1 MKQLL
6 PTILLVMLISACA
19 PDPRKEAEAYATRIE
34 ADQNALNSEQNRQ
47 HAEQLHQFELQRR
60 AMDQENQKAIQPQW
74 QLALNR
80 AIWGGSITLIIV
92 VCFSVV
98 SVTRTINQTVEGVG
112 AAFVRRADVGANLI
126 PLDRV
131 TRQFPLF
138 IQHVHGDKYALHNP
152 NVGSVV
158 MLDVSNPAD
167 RQMIATSGATQIA
180 GVIAQEARQS
190 TDPAG
195 VSIIQPPI
203 VNVKDELLTV
213 GKDIWRSN
221 E

>member
-152 NVGSVV
+152 NAGSVV

-167 RQMIATSGATQIA
+167 RQLIATSGATQIA

>member
-1 MKQLL
+1 MKKVL
-6 PTILLVMLISACA
+6 PIILLLILVSACA

-47 HAEQLHQFELQRR
+47 HAEQLHQFDLQRR

-126 PLDRV
+126 QLDRV

-152 NVGSVV
+152 NAGSVV

-190 TDPAG
+190 TDPSG

>member
-152 NVGSVV
+152 NAGSVV

>member
-60 AMDQENQKAIQPQW
+60 AMDQENQKAIQSQW

-152 NVGSVV
+152 NAGSVV

>member
-1 MKQLL
+1 MKKVL
-6 PTILLVMLISACA
+6 PIILLLILVSACA

-47 HAEQLHQFELQRR
+47 HAEQLHQFDLQRR

-131 TRQFPLF
+131 TRQFPLL

-152 NVGSVV
+152 NAGSVV

>member
-1 MKQLL
+1 MKKVL
-6 PTILLVMLISACA
+6 PIILLLIFVSACA
-19 PDPRKEAEAYATRIE
+19 PDPRREAEAYATRIE
-34 ADQNALNSEQNRQ
+34 ADQNALNNEQNRQ

-98 SVTRTINQTVEGVG
+98 SVARTTNKTIEGIG
-112 AAFVRRADVGANLI
+112 RAIVQRAELSASLI
-126 PLDRV
+126 KLDPV
-131 TRQFPLF
+131 TRQFPLVMRIHSDRWAAF
-138 IQHVHGDKYALHNP
+138 NANTEFVR
-152 NVGSVV
+152 
-158 MLDVSNPAD
+158 MLDENNPSD
-167 RQMIATSGATQIA
+167 RQMIATAGATQIA
-180 GVIAQEARQS
+180 GVIAQEARRS
-190 TDPAG
+190 NDPAG
-195 VSIIQPPI
+195 VAIIQPT
-203 VNVKDELLTV
+203 VVDVKDELLTV

>member
-80 AIWGGSITLIIV
+80 AIWGGSITLT
-92 VCFSVV
+92 V
-98 SVTRTINQTVEGVG
+98 S
-112 AAFVRRADVGANLI
+112 
-126 PLDRV
+126 
-131 TRQFPLF
+131 
-138 IQHVHGDKYALHNP
+138 
-152 NVGSVV
+152 
-158 MLDVSNPAD
+158 
-167 RQMIATSGATQIA
+167 
-180 GVIAQEARQS
+180 
-190 TDPAG
+190 
-195 VSIIQPPI
+195 
-203 VNVKDELLTV
+203 
-213 GKDIWRSN
+213 
-221 E
+221 

>member
-1 MKQLL
+1 MNRLL
-6 PTILLVMLISACA
+6 PMIILMMLISACA

-34 ADQNALNSEQNRQ
+34 AEQAALNAQQNRA
-47 HAEQLHQFELQRR
+47 HEQELHQFQLQQL
-60 AMDQENQKAIQPQW
+60 AMDQENRKATQQQW
-74 QLALNR
+74 QLAGNR

-92 VCFSVV
+92 ICFSVISVARTV
-98 SVTRTINQTVEGVG
+98 SQTVEGVG

-126 PLDRV
+126 HLGPHG
-131 TRQFPLF
+131 QFPLL

-158 MLDVSNPAD
+158 MLDASNPAD

-190 TDPAG
+190 ADPAG
-195 VSIIQPPI
+195 VAIIQPPI
-203 VNVKDELLTV
+203 VDVQDESLTV
-213 GKDIWRSN
+213 GRNIWRSQ
-221 E
+221 

>member
-1 MKQLL
+1 MKKVL
-6 PTILLVMLISACA
+6 PIILLLILVSACA

-60 AMDQENQKAIQPQW
+60 AMDQENQKAIQSQW

-152 NVGSVV
+152 NAGSVV

>member
-167 RQMIATSGATQIA
+167 RQLIATSGATQIA